1 MGTTSTVFSDFELK
15 KLGFK
20 FKNSEAYKTAE
31 CMGSL
36 EEEMEVKK
44 ITKSCRGRVKKTI
57 IKGTGNGTLKGK
69 GHIPYDI
76 YTEAFGMNLDT
87 LITGVK
93 AYGANSKHAEIAL
106 VALVEDEDGNEKYKA
121 YPKAVMSTGKTSKI
135 TNGEEEVAEIEFEIS
150 VMPDEYENGVYE
162 ALASE
167 VDEETA
173 AKWMTAFTPEL
184 VQAVTTA

>member
-1 MGTTSTVFSDFELK
+1 MDKTFLVFSDFELK

-20 FKNSEAYKTAE
+20 FKKTSETYNTAE

-69 GHIPYDI
+69 GHIPWDI

-87 LITGVK
+87 LIEGVK
-93 AYGANSKHAEIAL
+93 AYGANSRHADIAL

-121 YPKAVMSTGKTSKI
+121 YPNAVMSVGKTSKI
-135 TNGEEEVAEIEFEIS
+135 ENGEEEVAEIEFEMD

-167 VDEETA
+167 VSEEIVA
-173 AKWMTAFTPEL
+173 QWLTAFTPEL
-184 VQAVTTA
+184 VQKVKA